1 MFIDRAR
8 IKVSGGDGGNGCCS
22 FRREKY
28 VPRGGPNGGDG
39 GKGGDVYF
47 VATPR
52 LTSLLDIKYHAHWKA
67 ERGEHGQGQDCHGHR
82 GRDAEIP
89 VPCGT
94 IVIRLETEEA
104 VADLVEEGQ
113 RFLAARGG
121 KGGRGN
127 ARFKSNS
134 NRAPRFAELGEP
146 GEEFDY
152 RLELKVIAEVGI
164 VGKPN
169 AGKSTLLSAISAARP
184 KIGDYAFTTLSPNL
198 GIAELSDHRTLTVAD
213 IPGIIEGAA
222 EGKGLGH
229 DFLRHIERTKVL
241 LFLIDLGD
249 DDPVA
254 TLELLRDELNQHSP
268 VFAERPSVYALNKAD
283 ITENRARA
291 VEVAAA
297 FPEDPFLISAAT
309 GEGLGPMIERL
320 YEQVR
325 SVRDEERAAVDLV
338 PETEYTFQAPF
349 TVDPEPGGFRVT
361 GRGPWRAVQM
371 TNFDNHEAVRH
382 LHDVLRTMGVF
393 KALERM
399 GAKDGAA
406 VRIEDFEFEYHPD

>member
-8 IKVSGGDGGNGCCS
+8 IKVSAGDGGKGCCS

-47 VATPR
+47 VATAR
-52 LTSLLDIKYHAHWKA
+52 LTSLLDVKYHAHWKA
-67 ERGEHGQGQDCHGHR
+67 ERGEHGQGQDCHGRR
-82 GRDAEIP
+82 GRDAEIQ
-89 VPCGT
+89 VPRGT
-94 IVIRLETEEA
+94 IVRRFDTEEP

-127 ARFKSNS
+127 ARFLSNS

-146 GEEFDY
+146 GEEFEY
-152 RLELKVIAEVGI
+152 QLELKVIAEVGI

-169 AGKSTLLSAISAARP
+169 AGKSTFLSSISAARP

-229 DFLRHIERTKVL
+229 EFLRHIERTKVL

-254 TLELLRDELNQHSP
+254 TLDVLRDELDRHSP
-268 VFAERPSVYALNKAD
+268 AFAERPCVYALNKAD
-283 ITENRARA
+283 VTENRARYA
-291 VEVAAA
+291 EVANA
-297 FPEDPFLISAAT
+297 FPEEPFLVSAAT
-309 GEGLGPMIERL
+309 GEGLGPVLERL
-320 YEQVR
+320 HELVRTVQEER
-325 SVRDEERAAVDLV
+325 SVMEAV

-349 TVDPEPGGFRVT
+349 TVSPEPGGFRVT
-361 GRGPWRAVQM
+361 GRGPLRAVQM
-371 TNFDNHEAVRH
+371 TDFDNEQAVRH

-393 KALERM
+393 KALERT
-399 GAKDGAA
+399 GAQDGDAI
-406 VRIEDFEFEYHPD
+406 RIEDFEFEYHAD